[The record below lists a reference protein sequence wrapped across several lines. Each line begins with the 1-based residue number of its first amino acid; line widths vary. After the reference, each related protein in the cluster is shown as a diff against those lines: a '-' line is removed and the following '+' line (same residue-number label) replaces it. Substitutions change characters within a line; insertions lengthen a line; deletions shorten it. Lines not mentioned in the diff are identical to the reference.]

1 MVKRRI
7 GQLRDSLLNAVFGF
21 DLRANV
27 AEFQAS
33 LERGATQRT
42 LDEAWKEWLRD
53 DRAQAREVLD
63 SLVHRLELQS
73 QLLKS
78 TRDNVPLL
86 RYQLDS
92 IRRTEEYAAALHEP
106 HPLVTVRI
114 ASYRNTE
121 ALMDMAIASVMRQ
134 TYDNFE
140 IVIVNDGP
148 NERTRRAVE
157 GLHDSRIRYE
167 EFPARARYP
176 DDPHARWMVAG
187 SPGMNRGAELAAGAW
202 IAPLDDDDEFTD
214 DHLEVLVALAR
225 EKGVELAYGALTQ
238 KNLANGEDHHIYSA
252 PPAISQF
259 SFQGAIYLATLR
271 SAFRYDEESWLVGEP
286 GDWNL
291 IRRMSAAGV
300 TMASTP
306 HVVAVMNQ
314 VPYTHKVPE

>member
-1 MVKRRI
+1 MMKRRI

-33 LERGATQRT
+33 LERDATRRT
-42 LDEAWKEWLRD
+42 LDEAWREWVRD
-53 DRAQAREVLD
+53 DRARTREVLD
-63 SLVHRLELQS
+63 SLQNRLEIQT

-78 TRDNVPLL
+78 ARDNVPLL
-86 RYQLDS
+86 RHQLDL
-92 IRRTEEYAAALHEP
+92 IRKTKEYAVALAEP

-114 ASYRNTE
+114 ASYRDTE
-121 ALMDMAIASVMRQ
+121 ALMDAAIASVMRQ

-140 IVIVNDGP
+140 LVIVNDGP
-148 NERTRRAVE
+148 NERTRHAVQ

-167 EFPARARYP
+167 EFPARAQYP
-176 DDPHARWMVAG
+176 DDSHSRWMVAG

-202 IAPLDDDDEFTD
+202 IAPLDDDDEFTP

-225 EKGVELAYGALTQ
+225 KEGVELAYGALTQ
-238 KNLANGEDHHIYSA
+238 KNLANGEEHHIYSA

-259 SFQGAIYLATLR
+259 SFQGAIYLAALR
-271 SAFRYDEESWLVGEP
+271 SAFRYDEQSWLVGEP

-306 HVVAVMNQ
+306 DVVAVMNQ

>member
-7 GQLRDSLLNAVFGF
+7 GELRDSLLNAVFGF

-33 LERGATQRT
+33 LERDAAQRA
-42 LDEAWKEWLRD
+42 LDEAWHELVQAD
-53 DRAQAREVLD
+53 QAQTQEVLD
-63 SLVHRLELQS
+63 SLRQQLDLQS
-73 QLLKS
+73 KLLKS

-86 RYQLDS
+86 RYQLES
-92 IRRTEEYAAALHEP
+92 IRQTAEYATALNEP

-121 ALMDMAIASVMRQ
+121 ALMDSAIASVMRQ

-140 IVIVNDGP
+140 LVIVNDGP

-167 EFPARARYP
+167 EFPARTQYP

-187 SPGMNRGAELAAGAW
+187 SPGMNRGAELATGQW
-202 IAPLDDDDEFTD
+202 IAPLDDDDEFTP

-225 EKGVELAYGALTQ
+225 ERGVELAYGALTQ
-238 KNLANGEDHHIYSA
+238 KNLANGEEHHIYSA

-259 SFQGAIYLATLR
+259 SFQGAIYLAALR
-271 SAFRYDEESWLVGEP
+271 AAFRYDEQSWLVGEP

-300 TMASTP
+300 TMASTTN
-306 HVVAVMNQ
+306 VVAVMNQ

>member
-7 GQLRDSLLNAVFGF
+7 GRLRDSLLNAVFGF

-33 LERGATQRT
+33 LEREATQRE
-42 LDEAWKEWLRD
+42 LDQTWKDWVRD
-53 DRAQAREVLD
+53 DRAQAMEVLD
-63 SLVHRLELQS
+63 SIQRQLAIQS
-73 QLLKS
+73 QMLKS
-78 TRDNVPLL
+78 SRDNVPLL
-86 RYQLDS
+86 RHQLDS
-92 IRRTEEYAAALHEP
+92 IRKTNEYAAALDAR

-121 ALMDMAIASVMRQ
+121 ALMDLAIASVRNQ

-140 IVIVNDGP
+140 LVIVNDGP
-148 NERTRRAVE
+148 NERTRRAVD
-157 GLHDSRIRYE
+157 GLHDPRIRYE
-167 EFPARARYP
+167 EFPVRAQYP
-176 DDPHARWMVAG
+176 EDSHARWMVAG
-187 SPGMNRGAELAAGAW
+187 SPGMNRGADLAAGVW
-202 IAPLDDDDEFTD
+202 IAPLDDDDEFTP

-225 EKGVELAYGALTQ
+225 EERVELAYGALTQ
-238 KNLANGEDHHIYSA
+238 KNLANGEEHHIYSY

-259 SFQGAIYLATLR
+259 SFQGAIYLAALR
-271 SAFRYDEESWLVGEP
+271 SAFRYDEQSWLVGEP

-306 HVVAVMNQ
+306 QVVAVMNQ